1 MLLSFTDVRIWW
13 FWLPRQSVHEQT
25 KYFMITWLGENRIKS
40 ETWMNLRNICV
51 LWVVLDIIMGFFL
64 INQCFRSH
72 IKILLIKQASS
83 GALDLSHRHRLPAS
97 QLKWC
102 NVITVSSGFLS
113 LIDCDC
119 HHYWAQSIPIS
130 PLIGS
135 CVELSHWWW
144 DSAPTHSEDISGHYA
159 WVAPSRYHHVTLG
172 PELRHDN
179 NPIWM
184 GHGIRHGHVLD
195 IWPCHAC
202 CYCRALFC
210 PGTWVDDLF
219 FTITLTVVLPVTISR
234 FVSQQRLW
242 LLLPITWWHYIIH
255 RQCAASSQLKLKI
268 KLVQL

>member
-1 MLLSFTDVRIWW
+1 MLSLFPLVSSH
-13 FWLPRQSVHEQT
+13 WLTVT
-25 KYFMITWLGENRIKS
+25 
-40 ETWMNLRNICV
+40 V
-51 LWVVLDIIMGFFL
+51 
-64 INQCFRSH
+64 
-72 IKILLIKQASS
+72 
-83 GALDLSHRHRLPAS
+83 
-97 QLKWC
+97 
-102 NVITVSSGFLS
+102 VITEPNLSPFLLLFAAVWSCHSG
-113 LIDCDC
+113 D
-119 HHYWAQSIPIS
+119 
-130 PLIGS
+130 G
-135 CVELSHWWW
+135 

-159 WVAPSRYHHVTLG
+159 WVAPSRHHHVTLG

-242 LLLPITWWHYIIH
+242 LLLPITGWHYIIH